1 MTSGSVIDA
10 YTSEQVQTAVAGAL
24 AVARSDDELIR
35 RAAFGLAQVCL
46 TELRDR
52 FGSAHGRTVVL
63 LAGMG
68 KNGADAMVAG
78 KHLRERGVAV
88 RAVATSGHVDA
99 IGTRHLQVPVIDATD
114 SAGLKQALDLVAGAD
129 MVVDGIVGDA
139 MVGSLRTPASDLVQ
153 AIPDTALVVAVDLPS
168 GVDPDSG
175 AISGVHV
182 RADVTVTFAAYKRCL
197 LLPPAS
203 QVAGRV
209 VFVDVGITPR
219 LAPIGQVQRLTPSGV
234 ADRWPTPGPGDHKYS
249 RGLLGIVAGSD
260 RYPGAAVLACLGAFG
275 TGVGIVRYTGPR
287 HVGDLI
293 LQHVP
298 EAERYPGKVD
308 AYLLGSGVLDD
319 ADQDRAI
326 DEALATGL
334 PCVVDAGAIETCVS
348 RRAGGDRPTPGD
360 RVLLTPHVG
369 ELGRSLSAVGY
380 DATTAGILQRPYEH
394 ALRVADAADV
404 TVLLKGSTTIV
415 VGPDG
420 RSFSQDDG
428 PAWLATAGSG
438 DVLAGIAGALTS
450 AGLPALDTGAMAT
463 FVHGRAAALA
473 ANDGPLRASQI
484 AEHAPTAVRELLV
497 EKETSVRPRA
507 GRRGGRVRGHAGG
520 RGRGRE

>member
-1 MTSGSVIDA
+1 VTSGNVIDA

-46 TELRDR
+46 RELRGR
-52 FGSAHGRTVVL
+52 FASAHGRTVVL
-63 LAGMG
+63 LVGTG

-88 RAVATSGHVDA
+88 HAVATSGHVDA
-99 IGTRHLQVPVIDATD
+99 IGSRHLNVPVIDATEP
-114 SAGLKQALDLVAGAD
+114 AGLKQALDLVADAD

-139 MVGSLRTPASDLVQ
+139 MVGSLRAPASELVE
-153 AIPDTALVVAVDLPS
+153 AIPDSALVVAVDLPS

-203 QVAGRV
+203 QVAGRL

-219 LAPIGQVQRLTPSGV
+219 LDPAGQVQRLTPGGV
-234 ADRWPTPGPGDHKYS
+234 AERWPVPGPGDHKYS
-249 RGLLGIVAGSD
+249 RGLLGVIVGSD

-287 HVGDLI
+287 YVGDLI

-298 EAERYPGKVD
+298 EAERFPGKVD
-308 AYLLGSGVLDD
+308 AYLLGSGVLD
-319 ADQDRAI
+319 APEQDRAI
-326 DEALATGL
+326 DDALATGL
-334 PCVVDAGAIETCVS
+334 PYVVDAGAIETSVR
-348 RRAGGDRPTPGD
+348 RRAAGDRPTPGD

-369 ELGRSLSAVGY
+369 ELARSLAAIGY
-380 DATTAGILQRPYEH
+380 EATTADILQRPYEH
-394 ALRVADAADV
+394 ALRVADAAEV
-404 TVLLKGSTTIV
+404 TVLLKGSTTII
-415 VGPDG
+415 VGPGG
-420 RSFSQDDG
+420 RAFSQEEG

-450 AGLPALDTGAMAT
+450 AGIPALETGAMAA
-463 FVHGRAAALA
+463 FVHGRAASLA
-473 ANDGPLRASQI
+473 ADGGPLRASKV
-484 AEHAPTAVRELLV
+484 AEHAPAAIRGLLAERV
-497 EKETSVRPRA
+497 AAVRPRA
-507 GRRGGRVRGHAGG
+507 DRRGGRGRVRAGGRVRG
-520 RGRGRE
+520 RE

>member
-1 MTSGSVIDA
+1 MTSGNVIDA
-10 YTSEQVQTAVAGAL
+10 YTSEQVQAAVAGAL
-24 AVARSDDELIR
+24 SVVRADDELIR
-35 RAAFGLAQVCL
+35 KAAFGLAQVCL
-46 TELRDR
+46 AELRNR
-52 FGSAHGRTVVL
+52 FGSAYGRTVTL
-63 LAGMG
+63 LVGTG

-88 RAVATSGHVDA
+88 HAIATSGHVDA
-99 IGTRHLQVPVIDATD
+99 IGTRHLDLPVIDATD
-114 SAGLKQALDLVAGAD
+114 PAGLEQALELVAAAD

-139 MVGSLRTPASDLVQ
+139 MVGSLRAPASDLVET
-153 AIPDTALVVAVDLPS
+153 IPTGAVVVAVDLPS

-197 LLPPAS
+197 LLPPAA
-203 QVAGRV
+203 QAAGRL

-219 LAPIGQVQRLTPSGV
+219 LDPEGQVQRLTPAGV
-234 ADRWPTPGPGDHKYS
+234 AERWPVPGPSDHKYS

-298 EAERYPGKVD
+298 EAERFPGKVD
-308 AYLLGSGVLDD
+308 GYLLGSGVLDD

-326 DEALATGL
+326 DDALATGL
-334 PCVVDAGAIETCVS
+334 ACVIDAGAIETAVR
-348 RRAGGDRPTPGD
+348 RRAAGDRATPGD

-369 ELGRSLSAVGY
+369 ELARSLAAIGH
-380 DATTAGILQRPYEH
+380 DTTTTDILQRPYEH

-415 VGPDG
+415 VEPGG
-420 RSFSQDDG
+420 RAFSQDDG

-450 AGLPALDTGAMAT
+450 AGLPALETGAMAT
-463 FVHGRAAALA
+463 FVHGRAAAIA
-473 ANDGPLRASQI
+473 ADGGPLRASKI
-484 AEHAPTAVRELLV
+484 AEHIPAAVREILA
-497 EKETSVRPRA
+497 EREAAVRPRA
-507 GRRGGRVRGHAGG
+507 GHRGGQGRARAGGRVRG
-520 RGRGRE
+520 RE

>member
-1 MTSGSVIDA
+1 MTSGNVIDA
-10 YTSEQVQTAVAGAL
+10 YTSEQVQTAVADAL

-46 TELRDR
+46 TELRHR
-52 FGSAHGRTVVL
+52 YASAHGRTVVL
-63 LAGMG
+63 LVGTG

-88 RAVATSGHVDA
+88 HAIGTSGHVDV
-99 IGTRHLQVPVIDATD
+99 IGTRHLDVPVIDATEP
-114 SAGLKQALDLVAGAD
+114 AGLKEALDLVAAAD

-139 MVGSLRTPASDLVQ
+139 MVGSLRSPANELVE
-153 AIPDTALVVAVDLPS
+153 AIPDRALVVAVDLPS
-168 GVDPDSG
+168 GADPDSG

-182 RADVTVTFAAYKRCL
+182 RADVTVTFGAYKRCL
-197 LLPPAS
+197 LMPPAS
-203 QVAGRV
+203 EVAGRL

-219 LAPIGQVQRLTPSGV
+219 FDPAGQVQRLTPAGV
-234 ADRWPTPGPGDHKYS
+234 AERWPVPGPGDHKYS
-249 RGLLGIVAGSD
+249 RGLLGIIAGSD

-298 EAERYPGKVD
+298 EAERFPGKVD

-319 ADQDRAI
+319 SDQDRAI

-334 PCVVDAGAIETCVS
+334 PCVVDAGAIETSV
-348 RRAGGDRPTPGD
+348 RRRVAGERPTPGD

-369 ELGRSLSAVGY
+369 ELARSLAAIGY
-380 DATTAGILQRPYEH
+380 DATTADIMQRPYEH

-415 VGPDG
+415 VGPGG
-420 RSFSQDDG
+420 RAFSQDEG

-450 AGLPALDTGAMAT
+450 AGLLALETGAMAA
-463 FVHGRAAALA
+463 FVHGRAAVLA
-473 ANDGPLRASQI
+473 ADGGPLRASMI
-484 AEHAPTAVRELLV
+484 AEHAPAAVRELLA
-497 EKETSVRPRA
+497 EHDSSVRPRA
-507 GRRGGRVRGHAGG
+507 GRRAGRGRVRAGVRV
-520 RGRGRE
+520 RGRG

>member
-1 MTSGSVIDA
+1 MTSGNVIHAYSSV
-10 YTSEQVQTAVAGAL
+10 QVQSAVAGAL
-24 AVARSDDELIR
+24 GVARSDDELIR
-35 RAAFGLAQVCL
+35 KAAFGLAQACL
-46 TELRDR
+46 TELRDT
-52 FGSAHGRTVVL
+52 FGSAHGCTVVL
-63 LAGMG
+63 LVGTG

-88 RAVATSGHVDA
+88 HAIATGGHVDV
-99 IGTRHLQVPVIDATD
+99 IGTRHLDVPAIDATD
-114 SAGLKQALDLVAGAD
+114 TAGLIQALDLIARAD

-139 MVGSLRTPASDLVQ
+139 MVGDLRAPASDLVE
-153 AIPDTALVVAVDLPS
+153 AIPDGALVVAVDLPS

-175 AISGVHV
+175 AIGGVHV
-182 RADVTVTFAAYKRCL
+182 RADVTVTFGAYKRCL
-197 LLPPAS
+197 LLPPAAE
-203 QVAGRV
+203 VAGRL

-219 LAPIGQVQRLTPSGV
+219 LDVEGQVQRLSSVGV
-234 ADRWPTPGPGDHKYS
+234 AERWPVPGPGDHKYS
-249 RGLLGIVAGSD
+249 RGLLGIVAGSE

-293 LQHVP
+293 LEHVP
-298 EAERYPGKVD
+298 EAERFPGKVD
-308 AYLLGSGVLDD
+308 GYLLGSGVLDD
-319 ADQDRAI
+319 PDQERAI

-334 PCVVDAGAIETCVS
+334 PCVVDAGAIETCVR
-348 RRAGGDRPTPGD
+348 RRAAGDRPTSGD

-369 ELGRSLSAVGY
+369 ELARSLAALGHE
-380 DATTAGILQRPYEH
+380 ATTADILHRPYEH
-394 ALRVADAADV
+394 ALRVAEAAEV

-420 RSFSQDDG
+420 RAFSQDEG

-450 AGLPALDTGAMAT
+450 AGLSALEVGAMAA
-463 FVHGRAAALA
+463 FVHGRAAAIA
-473 ANDGPLRASQI
+473 ADDGPLRASKI
-484 AEHAPTAVRELLV
+484 AEHAPGAVRELLA
-497 EKETSVRPRA
+497 ERTALVRPRA
-507 GRRGGRVRGHAGG
+507 GRRGGRGLARAGG

>member
-1 MTSGSVIDA
+1 MTSGNVIHA

-24 AVARSDDELIR
+24 AVARSDDELIL
-35 RAAFGLAQVCL
+35 RAAFGLAQACL

-52 FGSAHGRTVVL
+52 FGSAHGRAVVL
-63 LAGMG
+63 LVGTG

-88 RAVATSGHVDA
+88 HAVATSGHVDA
-99 IGTRHLQVPVIDATD
+99 IGTRHLDAQVIDATD
-114 SAGLKQALDLVAGAD
+114 PAGLKKALDLVGSAD

-139 MVGSLRTPASDLVQ
+139 MVGSLRAPASDLVE
-153 AIPDTALVVAVDLPS
+153 AIPDEALVVAVDLPS

-175 AISGVHV
+175 AVSGVHV
-182 RADVTVTFAAYKRCL
+182 RADVTVTFGAYKRCL

-203 QVAGRV
+203 QVAGRL

-219 LAPIGQVQRLTPSGV
+219 LDPEGHVQRLTSSGV
-234 ADRWPTPGPGDHKYS
+234 AERWPVPGPGDHKYS

-298 EAERYPGKVD
+298 EAERFPGKVD
-308 AYLLGSGVLDD
+308 AYLLGSGVLD
-319 ADQDRAI
+319 APDQDRAI

-334 PCVVDAGAIETCVS
+334 PCVVDAGAIETCVR
-348 RRAGGDRPTPGD
+348 RRAAGERPTPGD

-369 ELGRSLSAVGY
+369 ELARSLAAIGHE
-380 DATTAGILQRPYEH
+380 ATTADILQRPYEH
-394 ALRVADAADV
+394 AARVADAAEA

-415 VGPDG
+415 VGPGG
-420 RSFSQDDG
+420 RAFSQDDG

-450 AGLPALDTGAMAT
+450 AGLPALEAGAMAT
-463 FVHGRAAALA
+463 FVHGRAAGIA
-473 ANDGPLRASQI
+473 ADGGPLRASKI
-484 AEHAPTAVRELLV
+484 AEHAPTAVRELLA
-497 EKETSVRPRA
+497 ERASVRPRA
-507 GRRGGRVRGHAGG
+507 GRRAGRGRARAGG
-520 RGRGRE
+520 RGLGRE

>member
-24 AVARSDDELIR
+24 AVARSEDELIR
-35 RAAFGLAQVCL
+35 RASFGLAQVCL

-52 FGSAHGRTVVL
+52 FGSAHGRTAILFV
-63 LAGMG
+63 GTG

-88 RAVATSGHVDA
+88 HAVATSGHVDA
-99 IGTRHLQVPVIDATD
+99 IGTRHLDVPVIDATD
-114 SAGLKQALDLVAGAD
+114 AAGLKQALDLLAGAD

-139 MVGSLRTPASDLVQ
+139 MVGSLRAPACTLVET
-153 AIPDTALVVAVDLPS
+153 IPDTALVVAVDLPS

-197 LLPPAS
+197 LLPPAA
-203 QVAGRV
+203 QAAGRL
-209 VFVDVGITPR
+209 VFVDVGISPR
-219 LAPIGQVQRLTPSGV
+219 LDPAGEVQRLTPSGV
-234 ADRWPTPGPGDHKYS
+234 AERWPVPGPGDHKYS

-298 EAERYPGKVD
+298 EAERFPGKVD
-308 AYLLGSGVLDD
+308 GYLLGSGVLDD
-319 ADQDRAI
+319 PDQDRAI

-334 PCVVDAGAIETCVS
+334 PCVVDAGAIETCVR
-348 RRAGGDRPTPGD
+348 RRAAGDRPTPGD
-360 RVLLTPHVG
+360 RILLTPHVG
-369 ELGRSLSAVGY
+369 ELAGSLAAFGY
-380 DATTAGILQRPYEH
+380 EATTTDILQRPYEH
-394 ALRVADAADV
+394 ALRVAEAAEV

-420 RSFSQDDG
+420 RAFSQDEG

-450 AGLPALDTGAMAT
+450 AGLTALDIGAMAA
-463 FVHGRAAALA
+463 FVHGRAARIA
-473 ANDGPLRASQI
+473 ADDGPLRASQI
-484 AEHAPTAVRELLV
+484 AEHTPTAVRELLA
-497 EKETSVRPRA
+497 EREASVRPRA
-507 GRRGGRVRGHAGG
+507 GRRGGRGRARAGG
-520 RGRGRE
+520 RGRGPE